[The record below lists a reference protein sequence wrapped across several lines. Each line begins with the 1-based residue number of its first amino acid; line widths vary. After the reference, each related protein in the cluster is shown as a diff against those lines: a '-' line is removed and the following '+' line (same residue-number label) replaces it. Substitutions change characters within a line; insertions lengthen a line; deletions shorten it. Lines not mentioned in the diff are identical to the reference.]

1 MNMFRTSIII
11 LLLFLAASV
20 LSGCS
25 RSPRVAFYTLN
36 SVTGPEPA
44 AVSGSPYSLVIGPA
58 TIPDLYDRPQLVL
71 RLDTNRVEIL
81 ESHRWAS
88 PLKSEIPR
96 IIAEDLTIMLAPARV
111 TTYPQSGGQE
121 ADFRVLLDVQR
132 FDMTPGKGIDFETL
146 WSISRSGE
154 LLKRRKTSVHEP
166 VNSFGN
172 DALVAAYDRALAT
185 VSRDIA
191 AYLSIEKPSVHK

>member
-1 MNMFRTSIII
+1 MIGI
-11 LLLFLAASV
+11 LIMCLTASV

-36 SVTGPEPA
+36 SGIRHESIDAPEPA
-44 AVSGSPYSLVIGPA
+44 CSVEIGPA

-71 RLDTNRVEIL
+71 RSDANRVEIL

-96 IIAEDLTIMLAPARV
+96 IIADDLAIMLAPARV
-111 TTYPQSGGQE
+111 STYPQNAGLD
-121 ADFRVLLDVQR
+121 ADLRVLIDIRR
-132 FDMTPGKGIDFETL
+132 FDMTPGKGIAFEAL

-154 LLKRRKTSVHEP
+154 LLKRGITLVHEP
-166 VNSFGN
+166 VSSFGN
-172 DALVAAYDRALAT
+172 DALVAACDRALAT

-191 AYLSIEKPSVHK
+191 AYLSIEKPSVHR